1 MKQVRS
7 QVVLAITLAGAAVV
21 TATIPLGAQANGVY
35 AAAQVQSGAKLFGAN
50 CAACHGAD
58 LSGTAAPPLAGK
70 TFLVKWSGQTA
81 ADIHDVVSTQM
92 PLTAPGSL
100 KPAEYIDLVA
110 FILSKNGYPAGT
122 AQLEKSKLKSITIK
136 AQ

>member
-1 MKQVRS
+1 LKQVRL
-7 QVVLAITLAGAAVV
+7 QVVLAMTLAGAAVV
-21 TATIPLGAQANGVY
+21 AATIPLGAQATGVY
-35 AAAQVQSGAKLFGAN
+35 AAPQAQSGAKLFAAN

-70 TFLVKWSGQTA
+70 SFLTKWSGQTA

-110 FILSKNGYPAGT
+110 FVLSKNGYPAGT
-122 AQLEKSKLKSITIK
+122 APLEKAKLKNITIK